1 MRRTEEQ
8 IAADD
13 ALTAAI
19 ERTARAY
26 GVLGDADVMG
36 DYVVLAATQELRE
49 DEVENSYINLVRNGS
64 SSTIVAVGLC
74 ETAAFD
80 LKMGRNDG

>member
-1 MRRTEEQ
+1 MQRTAEQ

-26 GVLGDADVMG
+26 GVMEGSDVMG
-36 DYVVLAATQELRE
+36 DYIVIAATQELRE
-49 DEVENSYINLVRNGS
+49 DDVVNSYINLVRNGS
-64 SSTIVAVGLC
+64 SSTVIAVGLC

-80 LKMGRNDG
+80 MKMGRSDG